1 MPHPR
6 KDFDTQI
13 LHHPRLPP
21 RLRICSTCGYT
32 EQIPLDRL
40 LLNKITMCYK
50 FMHYQC
56 QDYWLL
62 SAQTFLGKILP
73 QTGNAVPATAQ
84 VTDLCVS
91 TTVHLSMVPS
101 VQVRL
106 CNWVP
111 APHVGSSPSPLHEP
125 SFVHSPN
132 IFEAEMEIRLYFDI
146 DFLIKF
152 WNTRIHNS

>member
-1 MPHPR
+1 MAG
-6 KDFDTQI
+6 
-13 LHHPRLPP
+13 L
-21 RLRICSTCGYT
+21 
-32 EQIPLDRL
+32 
-40 LLNKITMCYK
+40 
-50 FMHYQC
+50 
-56 QDYWLL
+56 WLL
-62 SAQTFLGKILP
+62 SAQTFFEQILP

-101 VQVRL
+101 VQMRL

-132 IFEAEMEIRLYFDI
+132 IFEAKMEIRFYFDI
-146 DFLIKF
+146 DFLILEIILEF
-152 WNTRIHNS
+152 IIHSSLI

>member
-13 LHHPRLPP
+13 SHHPRLPP
-21 RLRICSTCGYT
+21 LPRICSTCGYI
-32 EQIPLDRL
+32 EQIPLDKL
-40 LLNKITMCYK
+40 LLNKKSTCYK

-56 QDYWLL
+56 QDLPL
-62 SAQTFLGKILP
+62 SAQTFFEQTLP

-101 VQVRL
+101 VQLRL

-132 IFEAEMEIRLYFDI
+132 IFEAEMKLNYILTLTCQIRN
-146 DFLIKF
+146 
-152 WNTRIHNS
+152 NTRIHNS